1 MQTGDFVAW
10 LNSCFPSKRKVET
23 LETSWWQNGKAP
35 ELFFSKHPFKWNIIK
50 TQVQC
55 GKSGA
60 DCWKRPKLWLC
71 ERDPQIEVQKEA
83 NMNTGGSKY
92 ECLRISSDPNS
103 EALTPSADDGRLLD
117 DPAYLEYIN
126 SNHLLFSEEWCLR
139 SQEMVIVW
147 LKGVSSG
154 RANKQLLS
162 LATGCELCTCVRA
175 LNSHQS

>member
-1 MQTGDFVAW
+1 MGPLMINMAFMPLYMWEMWDVTPVTDGRTNEQW
-10 LNSCFPSKRKVET
+10 KVGQYSVWAE
-23 LETSWWQNGKAP
+23 SA
-35 ELFFSKHPFKWNIIK
+35 I
-50 TQVQC
+50 
-55 GKSGA
+55 
-60 DCWKRPKLWLC
+60 
-71 ERDPQIEVQKEA
+71 QKEA
-83 NMNTGGSKY
+83 NTNTRGSKY

-139 SQEMVIVW
+139 SQEMVIVR

-154 RANKQLLS
+154 KANKQLLS
-162 LATGCELCTCVRA
+162 LPTGCELRTCVRA